1 MKRISDGIIEC
12 PDTGICKIDIDKIC
26 QAFRES
32 SLISEYDGEFR
43 LYDYTPVRML
53 QRTKIT
59 ISQRDA
65 ETIIAQLSLLKC
77 QDGVFRKAYKYV
89 LTHKLVRNT
98 YKKNKV

>member
-1 MKRISDGIIEC
+1 MKRMSDGIIEC
-12 PDTGICKIDIDKIC
+12 PTTGICTIDIDKIC

-32 SLISEYDGEFR
+32 SLISEYGGEFR

-53 QRTKIT
+53 RRTKIT

-77 QDGVFRKAYKYV
+77 PDLLLRKACTYV
-89 LTHKLVRNT
+89 LTNKLTRST
-98 YKKNKV
+98 YKKKKA